1 MSARGSC
8 SQCGRP
14 LPDCEAGDYLSLFC
28 PWCGKWHRDLS
39 PLSPELDGGLGIWI
53 LESSAPNEGYAIL
66 RWPGRPLISEGLA
79 FATRWDPEAR
89 RVRLFYDSTWPEEDP
104 EWK

>member
-1 MSARGSC
+1 MSARGAC
-8 SQCGRP
+8 PQCGRTIP
-14 LPDCEAGDYLSLFC
+14 ERDEADYVSLFC
-28 PWCGKWHRDLS
+28 PWCGRWHRNLS
-39 PLSPELDGGLGIWI
+39 SGDEGLGIRV
-53 LESSAPNEGYAIL
+53 LEPEPSDDFYLFL
-66 RWPGRPLISEGLA
+66 RMRRSTQITGDLA